1 MYTLRYSFVLCLFS
15 ILPALLIASCGQRQ
29 NKIEQ
34 DDLTQKSSTKAKL
47 QQLKK
52 DGFRTFD
59 YVDEESGDTI
69 IMQQYFIAFLKK
81 GPNRNQDSLTSAKLQ
96 NAHMENIGRLAEEGK
111 LIVAGPFLDDT
122 DLRGIYVFDVKT
134 VEEAEALTQTDP
146 AIQAGSLIM
155 ELHPWYGSAAM
166 MAIPEIYPKL
176 SKVKI

>member
-1 MYTLRYSFVLCLFS
+1 MKYPMKINVFYLLVGLSF
-15 ILPALLIASCGQRQ
+15 LLACQDVATAPSSQKEKVPSEKEAVIFDAELAKKYGADEYGMRQ
-29 NKIEQ
+29 
-34 DDLTQKSSTKAKL
+34 
-47 QQLKK
+47 
-52 DGFRTFD
+52 
-59 YVDEESGDTI
+59 YV
-69 IMQQYFIAFLKK
+69 IAFLKK